1 MRDIIDTDREL
12 IRLLLEDAR
21 RPYSELAEAVGLSPP
36 AVSDRVDRLREPGV
50 IERFSLDLDRSR
62 LREGVRLA
70 VTVSVAPGETATV
83 RTALVGTVDVE
94 HVFAPADARLI
105 VVARVPDA
113 EVDRHMA
120 TASRPGRSSPS
131 TCRRWLPPIDF
142 PVWARRRSVWTAPS
156 AATPLQARASPPP

>member
-36 AVSDRVDRLREPGV
+36 AVSDRVDRLRDPGV
-50 IERFSLDLDRSR
+50 VERFSLDLDRSR

-83 RTALVGTVDVE
+83 GTAGVE

-131 TCRRWLPPIDF
+131 TCRR
-142 PVWARRRSVWTAPS
+142 
-156 AATPLQARASPPP
+156 